1 MKKEFDELPV
11 ETRISK
17 RFEFIH
23 EACEVATDYLDELV
37 DMLESQEK
45 DFLETKEGHVPARFH
60 ILRNAIGSAFIA
72 VESLNEY
79 AVAQK
84 RKGGNE
90 IQN

>member
-1 MKKEFDELPV
+1 MGKEFDELPV

-23 EACEVATDYLDELV
+23 EACEVATDCLDELV
-37 DMLESQEK
+37 DMLEEMEK
-45 DFLETKEGHVPARFH
+45 DFLETKDGHVPARFY
-60 ILRNAIGSAFIA
+60 ILRNSIGSAFLA

-84 RKGGNE
+84 KEGRE
-90 IQN
+90 